1 MVGPVT
7 DRWTMLIAAVLG
19 SLLSLD
25 AVRLEAA
32 DDDIVMA
39 DIQEDPSVRQPHMVN
54 LGTNFDANLFEQH
67 GNGWV
72 LRGDRGEPSP
82 TASPAFAYSRA
93 LGRRQLDRIESAC
106 GITPEQRQRLLL
118 AMESD
123 IRRFVADVEVVREKY
138 RGREINM
145 NVPAGQKQWLA
156 FQQDIRRCRDRMRGI
171 FKEGSLFATVLGS
184 ILDERQRDCLTAE
197 AAARRTFHWRVMVL
211 EVLARLDDALG
222 LDQAQHDLIRDALLE
237 REPALRIDS
246 ESLGRDDPNLRRNL
260 VLMVLAGADRSQFRA
275 GLSPRQWQ
283 ALSALMNQGRA
294 MRSWIDQQGVL
305 DELP

>member
-1 MVGPVT
+1 MT
-7 DRWTMLIAAVLG
+7 DRWTMLIVAVLS
-19 SLLSLD
+19 SLLPPA
-25 AVRLEAA
+25 AVRLQAA
-32 DDDIVMA
+32 DDDVVVA

-72 LRGDRGEPSP
+72 LRGDRGQS
-82 TASPAFAYSRA
+82 SPAESPALARSRA
-93 LGRRQLDRIESAC
+93 LGRHQLERIESAC

-123 IRRFVADVEVVREKY
+123 IRRFAAEVERVREQY
-138 RGREINM
+138 LGREINM

-156 FQQDIRRCRDRMRGI
+156 FQQDVRRCRDRMRSI
-171 FKEGSLFATVLGS
+171 FKEGSLFDTVKSS

-197 AAARRTFHWRVMVL
+197 AAARRSFHWRVMVL
-211 EVLARLDDALG
+211 EALVRLDDALG
-222 LDQAQHDLIRDALLE
+222 LDQSQHDLIRDALLE

-260 VLMVLAGADRSQFRA
+260 VLMVLAGVDRSKLRA

-283 ALSALMNQGRA
+283 ALAALMNQGRA

>member
-7 DRWTMLIAAVLG
+7 NPRMMLTVVVLG
-19 SLLSLD
+19 SLLSLESS
-25 AVRLEAA
+25 RLEAA
-32 DDDIVMA
+32 DDDVIVA
-39 DIQEDPSVRQPHMVN
+39 DIQEGPSVRQPHMVN

-72 LRGDRGEPSP
+72 LRGNRGQPSP
-82 TASPAFAYSRA
+82 VASPALTRSRA
-93 LGRRQLDRIESAC
+93 LGAHQLERIESAC
-106 GITPEQRQRLLL
+106 GITPDQRQRLLL

-145 NVPAGQKQWLA
+145 NAPAGQKQWLA
-156 FQQDIRRCRDRMRGI
+156 FQQDVRRCRDRMRGI

-184 ILDERQRDCLTAE
+184 ILDERQRDCLAAE
-197 AAARRTFHWRVMVL
+197 AAARRSFHWRVMVL
-211 EVLARLDDALG
+211 EALVRLDDALG
-222 LDQAQHDLIRDALLE
+222 LDQSQHDLIRDALLE

-260 VLMVLAGADRSQFRA
+260 VLLVLAGADRSKFRA